1 MKDFSRKDV
10 LISISIVV
18 VTLVYFADAYIP
30 PNLESFKVFGF
41 EIGSFGFPDLKHLIY
56 YSKMKFLILFL
67 TITWYLTSIHWWKS
81 AILVIVTIELFKLF
95 TTLNSAS
102 EEMDEIDYMVSLPIT
117 LPIIMLLILVSLKI
131 NKFNRAKDL
140 RSKIDIEIDQVF
152 FELHFRDEFQIDS
165 LKEKFEEL
173 KKNKNK
179 KSYLKQLIL
188 IRDKFY
194 SNE

>member
-95 TTLNSAS
+95 TALNSAS